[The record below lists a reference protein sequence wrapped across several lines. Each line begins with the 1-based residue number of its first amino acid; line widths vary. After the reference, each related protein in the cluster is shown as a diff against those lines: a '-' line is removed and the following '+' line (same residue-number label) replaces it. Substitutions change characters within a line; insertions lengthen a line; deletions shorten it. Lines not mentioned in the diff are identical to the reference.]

1 MGEMGLELKC
11 ETWVDG
17 KVKYWSLQV
26 VFFFFFSL
34 AIVTTCHR
42 LHVKMPKMI

>member
-26 VFFFFFSL
+26 FFFFCF
-34 AIVTTCHR
+34 VTTCHC
-42 LHVKMPKMI
+42 LHVKMPKMM